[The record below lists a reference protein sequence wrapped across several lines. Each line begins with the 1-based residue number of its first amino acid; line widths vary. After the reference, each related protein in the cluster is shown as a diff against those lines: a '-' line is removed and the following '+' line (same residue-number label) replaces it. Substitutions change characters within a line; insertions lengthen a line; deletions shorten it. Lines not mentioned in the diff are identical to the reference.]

1 MLRQR
6 LRTHSSPLARAGQLL
21 VAVLALAL
29 VWYGLMLA
37 LLALKVSP
45 ASVNALSGYR
55 DAYDALVG
63 IEPADITST
72 ARIITAVA
80 GVLVFLVC
88 GWLAIKQLPRPYLA
102 RGETELTADDRGTV
116 TMEPRAIERVAEV
129 AAVGRAGIAG
139 ATGLFGGD
147 EITVH
152 VTASRAR
159 DIAEDLRG
167 VQSDVRDALRRHD
180 LPAVPVHVML
190 TGFERRTRRE
200 LD

>member
-37 LLALKVSP
+37 LLALKIAPETANSI
-45 ASVNALSGYR
+45 SGYR
-55 DAYDALVG
+55 DIYTSLAG
-63 IEPADITST
+63 IAPADITPT
-72 ARIITAVA
+72 VRTITAVA
-80 GVLVFLVC
+80 GALVFLVC

-116 TMEPRAIERVAEV
+116 TVEPRAIERVAEV
-129 AAVGRAGIAG
+129 AAVARAGIAG

-147 EITVH
+147 EITVQ

-159 DIAEDLRG
+159 DIADDLRG
-167 VQSDVRDALRRHD
+167 VQTDVRDALRRHD

>member
-6 LRTHSSPLARAGQLL
+6 LRSHSSPLARAGQLL
-21 VAVLALAL
+21 VALLALTL

-45 ASVNALSGYR
+45 TSLNTISGYR
-55 DAYDALVG
+55 DIFDALVG
-63 IEPADITST
+63 IAPADLTST
-72 ARIITAVA
+72 VRIITAVA
-80 GVLVFLVC
+80 GVLVVLVC
-88 GWLAIKQLPRPYLA
+88 GWLAIKQIPRPYLA
-102 RGETELTADDRGTV
+102 RSETELTADDRGAV
-116 TMEPRAIERVAEV
+116 TIEPRAIERVAEV
-129 AAVGRAGIAG
+129 AAVGRAGISG

-152 VTASRAR
+152 VTTSRAR
-159 DIAEDLRG
+159 DLADDLRG

>member
-1 MLRQR
+1 MP
-6 LRTHSSPLARAGQLL
+6 SG
-21 VAVLALAL
+21 
-29 VWYGLMLA
+29 GLI
-37 LLALKVSP
+37 
-45 ASVNALSGYR
+45 
-55 DAYDALVG
+55 DALNMLIG
-63 IEPADITST
+63 DTFDAEGPN
-72 ARIITAVA
+72 
-80 GVLVFLVC
+80 
-88 GWLAIKQLPRPYLA
+88 PY
-102 RGETELTADDRGTV
+102 R
-116 TMEPRAIERVAEV
+116 AEV
-129 AAVGRAGIAG
+129 AGALGVEVEQVVEARAAVSAQRALWLDMPHETDEEEPAWEIAAEKLGFAAAEDAATLQRLAAGLSDREREVLWLRYREDLIQSEIAARAG

-167 VQSDVRDALRRHD
+167 VQSDVRDALRRHE